1 MEEEK
6 ITNDSVSSGE
16 RTRKSPNQSCYGNT
30 GVVGLQYGLMNYSGT
45 GLERPTKGGDSPV
58 HDMIYIPSSILST
71 AGSETPCRNLPAPSG
86 KAKYSQETD
95 SELVL

>member
-1 MEEEK
+1 M
-6 ITNDSVSSGE
+6 V
-16 RTRKSPNQSCYGNT
+16 
-30 GVVGLQYGLMNYSGT
+30 YSRT
-45 GLERPTKGGDSPV
+45 GLERPTIAGDSPV
-58 HDMIYIPSSILST
+58 YDINHIPSSILST